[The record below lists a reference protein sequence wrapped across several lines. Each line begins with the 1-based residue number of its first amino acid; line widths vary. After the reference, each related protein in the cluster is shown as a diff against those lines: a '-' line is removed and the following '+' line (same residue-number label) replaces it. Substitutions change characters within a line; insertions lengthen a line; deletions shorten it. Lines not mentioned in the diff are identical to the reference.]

1 MGSPVFL
8 YSGNFYTCISFVQI
22 ISFVQL
28 CTSLRVTDAPCS
40 AMEDYNKIIESL
52 GVKFIKARNI
62 RILQPITIK
71 NFYDVENTLLIL
83 YNGDVSVGEDKTKVD
98 GGDMLFIPGGR
109 HVSVTYGNPDNPKA
123 VSNEEFM
130 THREMYFEGNHDPK
144 LIGHLPNS
152 FGYVSFEAKVFDSVN
167 FFNSLDVP
175 PFIIKREDH
184 LAMTINQILAEE
196 MTDLAGKGRI
206 IKIKTEEIVIEVV
219 RYILKNRLFVEQLV
233 TNSTYFKDPRLIDIF
248 AYIKDNLGGDL
259 SNKVL
264 ANVANVSED
273 YVGQYFKMLTGINP
287 QDYIEY
293 QRMESAVGL
302 LRTSKKSIRAI
313 GAEVGYKDT
322 AYFCRRFKM
331 MFGIPAGKM
340 RRRESLMNV

>member
-1 MGSPVFL
+1 
-8 YSGNFYTCISFVQI
+8 
-22 ISFVQL
+22 
-28 CTSLRVTDAPCS
+28 
-40 AMEDYNKIIESL
+40 MEDYNKIIESL

-62 RILQPITIK
+62 RILHPITIK
-71 NFYDVENTLLIL
+71 NYYDVENTLTVL
-83 YNGDVSVGEDKTKVD
+83 YNGEVSFGEEKVKVET
-98 GGDMLFIPGGR
+98 GDMLFIPGGK
-109 HVSVTYGNPDNPKA
+109 HITVTYGDASQPKT
-123 VSNEEFM
+123 VTNEEFM
-130 THREMYFEGNHDPK
+130 IHREQYWEANRDPQKIGNM
-144 LIGHLPNS
+144 PNS

-175 PFIIKREDH
+175 PFIIKREDS
-184 LAMTINQILAEE
+184 LVQTINQILTED
-196 MTDLAGKGRI
+196 MLDTAGKGRI
-206 IKIKTEEIVIEVV
+206 IKIKTEEIVIEVI

-293 QRMESAVGL
+293 QRMEAAVGL

>member
-1 MGSPVFL
+1 M
-8 YSGNFYTCISFVQI
+8 
-22 ISFVQL
+22 
-28 CTSLRVTDAPCS
+28 
-40 AMEDYNKIIESL
+40 
-52 GVKFIKARNI
+52 ARLI
-62 RILQPITIK
+62 GEILQ
-71 NFYDVENTLLIL
+71 
-83 YNGDVSVGEDKTKVD
+83 EDFNDT
-98 GGDMLFIPGGR
+98 PGR
-109 HVSVTYGNPDNPKA
+109 
-123 VSNEEFM
+123 
-130 THREMYFEGNHDPK
+130 
-144 LIGHLPNS
+144 
-152 FGYVSFEAKVFDSVN
+152 
-167 FFNSLDVP
+167 
-175 PFIIKREDH
+175 
-184 LAMTINQILAEE
+184 
-196 MTDLAGKGRI
+196 GRI
-206 IKIKTEEIVIEVV
+206 IKIKTEELAIEVI
-219 RYILKNRLFVEQLV
+219 RYILKNKLFVEQLV

-273 YVGQYFKMLTGINP
+273 YVGQYFKMLTQINP

-293 QRMESAVGL
+293 QRMEEAVTL

>member
-1 MGSPVFL
+1 
-8 YSGNFYTCISFVQI
+8 
-22 ISFVQL
+22 
-28 CTSLRVTDAPCS
+28 
-40 AMEDYNKIIESL
+40 MEDYNKIIESL
-52 GVKFIKARNI
+52 GVKFIKSRNI
-62 RILQPITIK
+62 RVLQPIRIK
-71 NFYDVENTLLIL
+71 NFYDVENSILIL
-83 YNGDVSVGEDKTKVD
+83 YNGEVSF
-98 GGDMLFIPGGR
+98 GDEHQVVEEGDLLFIPGGKML
-109 HVSVTYGNPDNPKA
+109 SVTYGNAEKPK
-123 VSNEEFM
+123 VISNEEFM
-130 THREMYFEGNHDPK
+130 THREHYFESNRDASRIGK
-144 LIGHLPNS
+144 LEDS
-152 FGYVSFEAKVFDSVN
+152 FGYVAFEAKVFDSVN
-167 FFNSLDVP
+167 FFTSLDIP
-175 PFIIKREDH
+175 PFVIKHDEK
-184 LAMTINQILAEE
+184 LALAINQLLAED
-196 MTDLAGKGRI
+196 MWDLAGKGRI
-206 IKIKTEEIVIEVV
+206 IRNKTEEIVIEIV
-219 RYILKNRLFVEQLV
+219 RYILKNKLFVEQLA

-293 QRMESAVGL
+293 QRMEAAVGL